1 MSELKAEQ
9 REAIMHDEGNVLV
22 SASAGS
28 GKTFVMIERAIR
40 LICEGK
46 ANVKEILAATF
57 TEAAASEMKERLKK
71 ALTEKIAQGE
81 TRLAE
86 QLSDVYTADIC
97 TLHSFC
103 GRIIRTY
110 FFAAGV
116 APDFKVIDV
125 DEAET
130 LRAEAMDETFKAFYD
145 GKEQWFLTI
154 TDRYKRKRSDKSFK
168 ELVAKLYDYCESERD
183 SEEFMQNTLDLYTY
197 GGHAQVLADYK
208 CYLVKRLNVASRELE
223 RILYEF
229 RQTENEG
236 GIALVETMLSD
247 IEDIKAGDA
256 YTAKRYENYLPK
268 YSIKIAKEEDEA
280 LRAAALDVRTSLK
293 KTLKMFCSN
302 LTDEETD
309 VKRLSELKE
318 HTENLF
324 RVVRAF
330 GERYAAKKEGENALD
345 FTDLERRALRV
356 LKDKEAAQAIK
367 KRYKYI
373 FVDEY
378 QDVNGVQ
385 EAIISEICDNNL
397 FMVGDVKQSIY
408 GFRGCR
414 PEIFSGK
421 MKNMRE
427 RGEKTILLNHNFRS
441 SDAVINAVNDV
452 FSYSMTEEFF
462 GQNYKDSSAL
472 IAGGVYEGGGT
483 GRAELHLLQKAKE
496 EKEKEEPRVYDLS
509 EEIYKSG
516 DKRVK
521 PDISALIANIIRG
534 ELTREYYNPKE
545 KKNKRVGYSDIVI
558 LSRNKSG
565 PYVENLV
572 GGLVARGIPVASEVK
587 QNICEYPETA
597 TLLNALKLI
606 DRFTDDAALVSVL
619 KSPIGGF
626 TEEDLAGI
634 ALYYSD
640 NYKGRRGGFL
650 KAFNYFKEN
659 ADSPLINRITAF
671 SEYFEKMRFLSDY
684 YGAGRILS
692 RIISDCDYEEY
703 LLSEPL
709 GEKKIARVKRLLSLT
724 ENGGR
729 QYTVSEFL
737 KKAEN
742 GGDAF
747 TVSECGGEDNVRIMT
762 VHASKGLEFP
772 VVIMCG
778 LERGAN
784 TSDEI
789 AEVLSDRDYGFA
801 VKYYDDEK
809 RTFSQTPLRGLIKEK
824 LRENRM
830 KEELRL
836 FYVATTRA
844 AYSLHLTFE
853 GETDKRKA
861 EFDGA
866 NSFLDYVPADMPVTV
881 WTEDDLDSTEYTR
894 EPRKILL
901 SRTDEKLIGDMKKR
915 FAWTYPFEQDTKLP
929 LKTAVTAAAHY
940 ENNLKAAE
948 KVDVDRENHGATD
961 EKKGVV
967 AHRIMENLDFSRA
980 SEFDLQI
987 KNMLNGGILTE
998 EEASGI
1004 SLERIRRAANSEVFK
1019 TLKDKRLFREKSF
1032 IAELPARS
1040 VFGYDS
1046 DERVLLQGVIDL
1058 LAVGEK
1064 DVVVIDYKYSLAS
1077 DKLLVSRYKKQLD
1090 LYAEV
1095 AEELLGKKVSEKI
1108 IVNLFSG
1115 AVIAIP

>member
-1 MSELKAEQ
+1 MPELKAEQ
-9 REAIMHDEGNVLV
+9 RKAIMHDEGDVLV

-46 ANVKEILAATF
+46 ANVREILAATF

-71 ALTEKIAQGE
+71 ALSEKIAQGE
-81 TRLAE
+81 TQLAE

-97 TLHSFC
+97 TLHAFC

-116 APDFKVIDV
+116 APDFKIIDG
-125 DEAET
+125 DEAAA
-130 LRAEAMDETFKAFYD
+130 LRLDAMEETFKEFYD
-145 GKEQWFLTI
+145 GKERWFLTLS
-154 TDRYKRKRSDKSFK
+154 DRYKKKRSDKSLK
-168 ELVAKLYDYCESERD
+168 ELVAELYDYCESESD
-183 SEEFMQNTLDLYTY
+183 FDEFMQRTLDRYTESGY
-197 GGHAQVLADYK
+197 AQVLADYEGCLIK
-208 CYLVKRLNVASRELE
+208 SLNVVSRELE
-223 RILYEF
+223 RILFGF
-229 RQTENEG
+229 RNAENDG
-236 GIALVETMLSD
+236 GVAFVSGMLD
-247 IEDIKAGDA
+247 EIENIK
-256 YTAKRYENYLPK
+256 KRGLYAVKAYENYNPT
-268 YSIKIAKEEDEA
+268 YSIKAKTEEEEA
-280 LRAAALDVRTSLK
+280 LKASAVAAR
-293 KTLKMFCSN
+293 KTLKETIKRFCDN

-309 VKRLSELKE
+309 ACRLNVLKE

-324 RVVRAF
+324 RLVRKF
-330 GERYAAKKEGENALD
+330 GEKYAEKKEGENALD
-345 FTDLERRALRV
+345 FADLERRALRV
-356 LKDKEAAQAIK
+356 LSDEEASIAIK

-385 EAIISEICDNNL
+385 EAIISKIANDNV

-421 MKNMRE
+421 LKRMRE
-427 RGEKTILLNHNFRS
+427 QGEKTVLLNHNFRS

-462 GQNYKDSSAL
+462 GQNYKTSSAL
-472 IAGGVYEGGGT
+472 IAGGVYAGGGA
-483 GRAELHLLQKAKE
+483 GRAELHLLMKE
-496 EKEKEEPRVYDLS
+496 KTEREKEEPRVYDLL
-509 EEIYKSG
+509 EEIRKDDS
-516 DKRVK
+516 RVK
-521 PDISALIANIIRG
+521 PDISALIANVIRG
-534 ELTREYYNPKE
+534 ELTKEYYDPKE

-565 PYVENLV
+565 AYVENLV
-572 GGLVARGIPVASEVK
+572 NGLVARGIPVASEVK

-597 TLLNALKLI
+597 TLINALKLI
-606 DRFTDDAALVSVL
+606 DRFTDDASLVSVL

-626 TEEDLAGI
+626 SEEDLAEI

-640 NYKGRRGGFL
+640 NYTGRRGGFL
-650 KAFNYFKEN
+650 KAFKYYAEN
-659 ADSPLINRITAF
+659 ADTPLRTRVTEFN
-671 SEYFEKMRFLSDY
+671 EYFAKIRFLSDY

-692 RIISDCDYEEY
+692 RIISDSDYEEY

-709 GEKKIARVKRLLSLT
+709 GEKKAARVKRLLSLT
-724 ENGGR
+724 ENGGK

-737 KKAEN
+737 RKAEN
-742 GGDAF
+742 GGDSF

-762 VHASKGLEFP
+762 IHASKGLEFP
-772 VVIMCG
+772 VVIVCG
-778 LERGAN
+778 LERRSN
-784 TSDEI
+784 TSDES

-801 VKYYDDEK
+801 VRYYDDEK
-809 RTFSQTPLRGLIKEK
+809 RTFSATPLRGLIKEK
-824 LRENRM
+824 LRDNRM

-853 GETDKRKA
+853 GQADKRKSK
-861 EFDGA
+861 FFGA

-881 WTEDDLDSTEYTR
+881 WTENDLDSTEYSR

-901 SRTDEKLIGDMKKR
+901 SRTDEKLIGEMKKR
-915 FAWTYPFEQDTKLP
+915 FAFTYPFEVDVKLP

-940 ENNLKAAE
+940 ADASRGE
-948 KVDVDRENHGATD
+948 KTNATRENYGATD
-961 EKKGVV
+961 ERKGVV
-967 AHRIMENLDFSRA
+967 AHKIMENLDFSRA
-980 SEFDLQI
+980 NEFDLQI
-987 KNMLNGGILTE
+987 KEMINGGILTE
-998 EEASGI
+998 EELAGV
-1004 SLERIRRAANSEVFK
+1004 SLERICRAANSEVFK
-1019 TLKDKRLFREKSF
+1019 SLGDKRLFREKSF

-1040 VFGYDS
+1040 VFACDS
-1046 DERVLLQGVIDL
+1046 DERVLLQGVVDL
-1058 LAVGEK
+1058 LAVGEN
-1064 DVVVIDYKYSLAS
+1064 DITVIDYKYSLAS
-1077 DKLLVSRYKKQLD
+1077 EELLITRYKKQLD

-1095 AEELLGKKVSEKI
+1095 AEGLLSKKVTKKI

-1115 AVIAIP
+1115 AVVDIP